1 MSKMNINLVPEEMK
15 LLEVKYVTN
24 DGTGKTL
31 DYLNFVKDV
40 DIVFTKP
47 NL

>member
-1 MSKMNINLVPEEMK
+1 MNISLTEEEMG
-15 LLEVKYVTN
+15 LLEVRYRHN
-24 DGTGKTL
+24 DGTNTCIN
-31 DYLNFVKDV
+31 YTEFVKDV